1 MAFGKIAVTIAS
13 VTLGVLFVFKGA
25 VKLFPEVN
33 EEIYQDFVMR
43 FGRYSPVF
51 PLADLT
57 GFRPPPDLYRQFVAW
72 TELIAAPMLILF
84 GGTLGTLANVTL
96 FGVMFG
102 GVFTHVTLGDPVYMY
117 AQELALLIVLGCLF
131 MLRRLE
137 ASKAAKEKDQ

>member
-1 MAFGKIAVTIAS
+1 MAFGKLAVTIAS

-72 TELIAAPMLILF
+72 TELVAAPMLALF
-84 GGTLGTLANVTL
+84 GGTLGTLANVIL
-96 FGVMFG
+96 FGVMLG
-102 GVFTHVTLGDPVYMY
+102 GVCTHLTLGDPVSLF
-117 AQELALLIVLGCLF
+117 AQELGLLIVLGCLF
-131 MLRRLE
+131 VLRRVE
-137 ASKAAKEKDQ
+137 ASKAAKEKEQ